1 MTTIGMTM
9 RERAQSPREASE
21 ARSVPRPVAGP
32 TDLAGLAGVDLGRAR
47 SGRPV
52 GDGRSL
58 DPGRLAVLQRSA
70 GNRAVAAL
78 VAGNRRAAG
87 QAASPVQRQAPGGHK
102 EGLGG
107 VRYAAKGE
115 IKLWER
121 DEISKYFQETDF
133 EGWYVNPKKASITY
147 DGYLDQSEEGSG
159 TSRGGVQVGSIK
171 NTGLKFEDKF
181 REEKGSLFGGETKYG
196 LKGAF
201 EMTGGKTGLSATMY
215 GQIGPVYAEGKI
227 FAGIKHEPDKPAEL
241 NVGNMTI
248 TGAGAGETREFALG
262 DARYKFAGKVG
273 ISIEFEPNWT
283 KIAATLVEDVLPA
296 AAEAAVVAGPP
307 LLFAA
312 IAAMAIV
319 EAGSKGELYSQ
330 LVGYALDSRRA
341 AAIGYLTMR
350 GVGDN
355 IAAKGPISTAL
366 KASAE
371 SQLAVAA
378 AAANL
383 TVDSLK
389 AILNDQPADKAPA
402 QYAAWRSQA
411 IDALE
416 DKARDSVKAW
426 RKDHAFARF
435 WTEFP
440 DQMREARGF
449 YMPVMEGELSM
460 KDVQNGPA

>member
-1 MTTIGMTM
+1 M
-9 RERAQSPREASE
+9 
-21 ARSVPRPVAGP
+21 
-32 TDLAGLAGVDLGRAR
+32 
-47 SGRPV
+47 

-87 QAASPVQRQAPGGHK
+87 QAASPVQRQAPSGHK

-215 GQIGPVYAEGKI
+215 GQFGPVYAEGKI

-296 AAEAAVVAGPP
+296 AAEAAVVAGPRCSLRP
-307 LLFAA
+307 
-312 IAAMAIV
+312 
-319 EAGSKGELYSQ
+319 
-330 LVGYALDSRRA
+330 SRRWRSSKPA
-341 AAIGYLTMR
+341 PRGSCTRSWSGMR
-350 GVGDN
+350 
-355 IAAKGPISTAL
+355 STRGAPRRS
-366 KASAE
+366 ATSPCAE
-371 SQLAVAA
+371 SA
-378 AAANL
+378 
-383 TVDSLK
+383 TTSLRR
-389 AILNDQPADKAPA
+389 ARSRQP
-402 QYAAWRSQA
+402 
-411 IDALE
+411 
-416 DKARDSVKAW
+416 
-426 RKDHAFARF
+426 
-435 WTEFP
+435 
-440 DQMREARGF
+440 
-449 YMPVMEGELSM
+449 
-460 KDVQNGPA
+460 